1 MLLVS
6 RHLLLNVQMLDGS
19 VRRFPGT
26 RVGST
31 TEVLRGGP
39 RVPADLSVMDV
50 TSTKEMSVSR
60 LLEKPIRAGMISP
73 SGICCL
79 TAITPS

>member
-26 RVGST
+26 RVGYT